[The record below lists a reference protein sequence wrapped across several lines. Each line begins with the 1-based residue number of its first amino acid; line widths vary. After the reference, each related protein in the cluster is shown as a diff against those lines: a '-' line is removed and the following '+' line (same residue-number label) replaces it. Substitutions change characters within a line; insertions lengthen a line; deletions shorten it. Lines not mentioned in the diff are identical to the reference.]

1 MARTKRYFLSD
12 IHFGVGQPTDWYR
25 REQHEPL
32 LLKALEQI
40 AADPE
45 AKDVVLLGD
54 VFETWVSPINTPP
67 PSAATIIAEGGH
79 EAVWAALG
87 ACAANV
93 ENVFFLPGNH
103 DMQTTQADLDGLSER
118 GQLSK
123 PVRLIPKYQAGLLYA
138 EHGSRFAMFNAPD
151 RLHDPKD
158 GLPLGYFLARMLAG
172 NWTYLSPAAL
182 KRYVDNLLEAA
193 FTTKSIASS
202 LVEALMEECQLKPD
216 DEIKMPEPRRPIT
229 LAEVKTKY
237 APLFDRW
244 VEKFGHWYALNAIRG
259 EMHSLGWFAD
269 RLCQTQGYKVV
280 VFGHTHEALT
290 DVDASLRDDR
300 IYVNSGSF
308 CVDRPTFAEVD
319 KRAGSFAVKIWQG
332 SAEAKGFTVVKEASV
347 RG

>member
-1 MARTKRYFLSD
+1 VPFAQREVVDGEAGPFEQLLTGPTGLPVAVVRGDGQAVRALEGDLYGQMPAGPTGPAGATAARF
-12 IHFGVGQPTDWYR
+12 VGQWYDEETGLHFNR
-25 REQHEPL
+25 HRYY
-32 LLKALEQI
+32 
-40 AADPE
+40 DPE
-45 AKDVVLLGD
+45 TG
-54 VFETWVSPINTPP
+54 
-67 PSAATIIAEGGH
+67 
-79 EAVWAALG
+79 
-87 ACAANV
+87 C
-93 ENVFFLPGNH
+93 
-103 DMQTTQADLDGLSER
+103 
-118 GQLSK
+118 
-123 PVRLIPKYQAGLLYA
+123 
-138 EHGSRFAMFNAPD
+138 
-151 RLHDPKD
+151 
-158 GLPLGYFLARMLAG
+158 
-172 NWTYLSPAAL
+172 YLSPEPLGLEGSL
-182 KRYVDNLLEAA
+182 KAYAYTDVYTVDAVDVDGRKKKRMISVVRLKDGTTLDNLLEAA

-290 DVDASLRDDR
+290 DLDASWRDDR
-300 IYVNSGSF
+300 IDVNSGSF
-308 CVDRPTFAEVD
+308 CVDRPTFAEVNQRD
-319 KRAGSFAVKIWQG
+319 GCFAVRIWQG